1 VTYRWLILICTAAA
15 LVSGGRAVAQDKAD
29 IKLRHWYLGVQVTAG
44 ERDRWDVFG
53 QEGLPPVPVAERGNG
68 GGILF
73 GYRFGD
79 RFLLGLQLAVTEHDL
94 EGVAERLFDTEFL
107 VTGTVLF
114 RERHTLQP
122 FLRGGF
128 GAGGTVLESPDG
140 AGRSTS
146 LGTAV
151 VAGAGFQVR
160 LSSRFSLEWELVA
173 NFTNVREIHIDSE
186 AGASTIGHV
195 KISNVG
201 WRNGIGLMIWF

>member
-1 VTYRWLILICTAAA
+1 MRWWIILICAAVA
-15 LVSGGRAVAQDKAD
+15 LAGGGRAAAQDNAD
-29 IKLRHWYLGVQVTAG
+29 VKLRHWYLGVQVNAG

-53 QEGLPPVPVAERGNG
+53 QEGLPPAPVAERGNG
-68 GGILF
+68 GGFLF
-73 GYRFGD
+73 GYRFGG
-79 RFLLGLQLAVTEHDL
+79 RFLLGLQFAVTEHDL
-94 EGVAERLFDTEFL
+94 EGVSERLYDTEFL

-128 GAGGTVLESPDG
+128 GAGGVVLEGPVGDG
-140 AGRSTS
+140 RTTS

-173 NFTNVREIHIDSE
+173 NFTNFMEIHNNSE
-186 AGASTIGHV
+186 AGPDTIGNV